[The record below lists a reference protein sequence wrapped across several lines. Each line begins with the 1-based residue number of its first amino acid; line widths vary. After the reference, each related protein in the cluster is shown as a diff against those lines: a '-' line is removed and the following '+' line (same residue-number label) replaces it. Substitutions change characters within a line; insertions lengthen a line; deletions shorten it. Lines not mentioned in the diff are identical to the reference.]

1 MLLILYIATELIVLM
16 INVILLFNN
25 ADHNRR
31 KTIKI
36 VADKYEIILI
46 LNNVECENILAF
58 IRMYFEDNR
67 N

>member
-16 INVILLFNN
+16 INVILFVNN

-31 KTIKI
+31 KTIEI

-46 LNNVECENILAF
+46 FNNTECENILDF
-58 IRMYFEDNR
+58 IRITFEDNS